1 MGILWAGEGK
11 SLTAAASGGKLV
23 GAKYKITEDYVF
35 VSSGILRSSEEQI
48 PMWAV
53 RDCDIKQSMVQKAR
67 GVSNV
72 ILICEH
78 NDFTGKQQ
86 VVLENVEDA
95 REIRDIVNR
104 ESKRARVAHEAQ
116 QNTQTV
122 NYSGNPV
129 QTPMQA
135 NNSQQQEDPYEKLS
149 KLGGLLEKGLITQ
162 EEFDA
167 QKRQILGG

>member
-1 MGILWAGEGK
+1 MEILWTGEDK
-11 SLTAAASGGKLV
+11 SLTAAATGGKLV
-23 GAKYKITEDYVF
+23 GAKYKITEDYIFISTGV
-35 VSSGILRSSEEQI
+35 VSSSEEQI

-67 GVSNV
+67 GLSNV
-72 ILICEH
+72 TLICEH

-95 REIRDIVNR
+95 HEVREIINR
-104 ESKRARVAHEAQ
+104 ESKRARIAHEGQ
-116 QNTQTV
+116 QNTQTI

-129 QTPMQA
+129 QTPMQT
-135 NNSQQQEDPYEKLS
+135 NNNQHQEDPYEKLS
-149 KLGGLLEKGLITQ
+149 KLGDLLEKGLITQ

-167 QKRQILGG
+167 QKSQILGS